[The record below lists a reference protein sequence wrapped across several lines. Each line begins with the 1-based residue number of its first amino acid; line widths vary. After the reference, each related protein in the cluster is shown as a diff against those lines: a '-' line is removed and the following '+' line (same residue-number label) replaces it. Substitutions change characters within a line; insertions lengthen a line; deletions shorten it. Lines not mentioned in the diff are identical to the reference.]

1 MSAIRE
7 VLLGYHAWI
16 ESPSKEMSVAGF
28 LVTNHRGIPIEF
40 RYTDPVEIT
49 ETQRMLYGETNH
61 EEALA
66 VTMAASLW
74 KSVQQK
80 PGVLLVE
87 DFAAARL
94 WEHLAGRQETRVAHL
109 HLARADVFMPEL
121 PGRVVMP
128 VEADGERMA
137 AIQSVPADPAALAE
151 VESALT
157 DASSTM
163 RLDEP
168 FERIEAILR
177 GIHDLQDS
185 EGRRRSA
192 AAEPEPKSRN
202 GSTVI
207 PQTAIPQTAD
217 SRRLGSE
224 ERVAARLS
232 QINSANRR
240 VDDGLDSP
248 NAGRAH
254 PSPAQTTAR
263 PRASVP
269 SEQVAAETTTGR
281 GVPAPAAG
289 ATRRPDLQW
298 MYRNR
303 GE

>member
-109 HLARADVFMPEL
+109 HLAPADVFLPEL

-128 VEADGERMA
+128 VEADGERLA
-137 AIQSVPADPAALAE
+137 AIQAVPTDPGALAQI
-151 VESALT
+151 ESTLT

-177 GIHDLQDS
+177 GIHDLQDG

-192 AAEPEPKSRN
+192 AAELEPESRN
-202 GSTVI
+202 GSTVV
-207 PQTAIPQTAD
+207 PQPDGA
-217 SRRLGSE
+217 RRLGSE
-224 ERVAARLS
+224 QRVAARLN
-232 QINSANRR
+232 QINAANRR
-240 VDDGLDSP
+240 TGGVQRP
-248 NAGRAH
+248 AA
-254 PSPAQTTAR
+254 PSPTHAAPERPSAAGTQAQ
-263 PRASVP
+263 V
-269 SEQVAAETTTGR
+269 VAEAPTRRE
-281 GVPAPAAG
+281 APAAASRG
-289 ATRRPDLQW
+289 TRRPDLQW